1 MPARDRYHENVK
13 NALIKDDW
21 TITDDPLH
29 LKWGKKDLYAD
40 LRAER
45 LLVAEKGV
53 QKIAVEI
60 KTFGGD
66 SEVADI
72 EQAIGQYFT
81 YLAVISQ
88 NEPER
93 VLYLAVHEDVFI
105 DIFEEEPL
113 GKLLM
118 ESYKIRFI
126 VFNPM
131 QEIIVRWIPWNTTE
145 I

>member
-1 MPARDRYHENVK
+1 MPARDRYHKNVK

-40 LRAER
+40 LGAQR

-72 EQAIGQYFT
+72 EQAIGQ
-81 YLAVISQ
+81 
-88 NEPER
+88 
-93 VLYLAVHEDVFI
+93 
-105 DIFEEEPL
+105 
-113 GKLLM
+113 
-118 ESYKIRFI
+118 
-126 VFNPM
+126 
-131 QEIIVRWIPWNTTE
+131 
-145 I
+145 